1 VNVIL
6 PRIVAHR
13 LAIAVH
19 LLILLAALAA
29 SIGTMLMFQGGPLML
44 GWCMVWGV
52 GAALVG
58 YRFRSWLW
66 PFLCPMAM
74 LVAIMIWEIVYG
86 RTSWASTYV
95 FMLGV
100 TYALAATIGA
110 LVGSWLGKR
119 RSGRKI
125 AVN

>member
-1 VNVIL
+1 VNAIL

-13 LAIAVH
+13 LTIAVH
-19 LLILLAALAA
+19 LLVLLAALAV
-29 SIGTMLMFQGGPLML
+29 SIGTMFMFQSGPLML

-58 YRFRSWLW
+58 YRLRSWPW
-66 PFLCPMAM
+66 PFLCPAAM
-74 LVAIMIWEIVYG
+74 LMAVMLWEFAYG
-86 RTSWASTYV
+86 RSSWASTYV

-100 TYALAATIGA
+100 NYAAAATIGA